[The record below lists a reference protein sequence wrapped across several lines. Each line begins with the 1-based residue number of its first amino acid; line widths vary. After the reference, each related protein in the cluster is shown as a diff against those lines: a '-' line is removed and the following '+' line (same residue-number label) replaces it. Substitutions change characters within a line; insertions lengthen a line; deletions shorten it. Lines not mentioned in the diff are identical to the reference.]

1 MGYVVCS
8 LVVIC
13 SLHETE
19 AIEVHF
25 REKIYVYCVKA
36 YVWIRRHRTRKK
48 NWMWEKIAKPYDLN
62 FVEAIITSE
71 THILTIV
78 ISIKIILVLTEALQQ
93 EGNSSNIF

>member
-1 MGYVVCS
+1 
-8 LVVIC
+8 
-13 SLHETE
+13 
-19 AIEVHF
+19 
-25 REKIYVYCVKA
+25 
-36 YVWIRRHRTRKK
+36 
-48 NWMWEKIAKPYDLN
+48 MWEKIAKPYDLN